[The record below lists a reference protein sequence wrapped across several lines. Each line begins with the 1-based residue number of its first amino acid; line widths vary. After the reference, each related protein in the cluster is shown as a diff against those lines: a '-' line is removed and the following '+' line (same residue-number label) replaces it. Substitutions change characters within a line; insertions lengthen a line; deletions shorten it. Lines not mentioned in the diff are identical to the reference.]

1 MSIYISVFLSSTVFL
16 YAGEKIKDKKLN
28 RFLIVIGLLIP
39 SIIAA
44 CRADSVGTD
53 VLVYGKA
60 FYTQSVSSSSFIT
73 YVISKVD
80 SMFSDFGFYF
90 LTYILSRF
98 FKDYHIGFFVYAILV
113 QVFFYI
119 AFKRC
124 KKLFNTP
131 VWFAMLLINLFL
143 YNISLNLMRQCIAVP
158 IAFFAWTYLADG
170 KIKQYILFT
179 IIAVVFHSSAL
190 ITVLILPMYL
200 LLRAG
205 RNKQPVVKIMQGILF
220 CSLVFVILY
229 FGSSLIQLLVARGII
244 RQNYLSY
251 LANGRYSTSSAID
264 IYTVLQYLIYIILG
278 VFTFKCLKNRK
289 VEPTF
294 LIMCVGCILLSKF
307 GTTFNTYVSRVGYN
321 FYPYMALLLANIDNC
336 FTKQSKK
343 IYRIVILA
351 VVGYFWYQAFVL
363 RGYNATVPYYFFW
376 N

>member
-60 FYTQSVSSSSFIT
+60 FYTQAVSSGSFIT

-124 KKLFNTP
+124 KKQFNTP

-158 IAFFAWTYLADG
+158 IAFLAWTYLADD

-190 ITVLILPMYL
+190 ITVLILPMYF

-205 RNKQPVVKIMQGILF
+205 RNKQPVV
-220 CSLVFVILY
+220 
-229 FGSSLIQLLVARGII
+229 
-244 RQNYLSY
+244 
-251 LANGRYSTSSAID
+251 
-264 IYTVLQYLIYIILG
+264 
-278 VFTFKCLKNRK
+278 
-289 VEPTF
+289 PH
-294 LIMCVGCILLSKF
+294 
-307 GTTFNTYVSRVGYN
+307 
-321 FYPYMALLLANIDNC
+321 
-336 FTKQSKK
+336 
-343 IYRIVILA
+343 
-351 VVGYFWYQAFVL
+351 
-363 RGYNATVPYYFFW
+363 
-376 N
+376 

>member
-60 FYTQSVSSSSFIT
+60 FYTQAVSSSSFIT

-124 KKLFNTP
+124 KKLFN
-131 VWFAMLLINLFL
+131 I
-143 YNISLNLMRQCIAVP
+143 
-158 IAFFAWTYLADG
+158 
-170 KIKQYILFT
+170 
-179 IIAVVFHSSAL
+179 
-190 ITVLILPMYL
+190 
-200 LLRAG
+200 
-205 RNKQPVVKIMQGILF
+205 
-220 CSLVFVILY
+220 
-229 FGSSLIQLLVARGII
+229 
-244 RQNYLSY
+244 
-251 LANGRYSTSSAID
+251 
-264 IYTVLQYLIYIILG
+264 
-278 VFTFKCLKNRK
+278 LKNRGITK
-289 VEPTF
+289 TALGNALDLSSTTLAKLAKDEQISMNT
-294 LIMCVGCILLSKF
+294 LIGI
-307 GTTFNTYVSRVGYN
+307 
-321 FYPYMALLLANIDNC
+321 
-336 FTKQSKK
+336 
-343 IYRIVILA
+343 
-351 VVGYFWYQAFVL
+351 
-363 RGYNATVPYYFFW
+363 
-376 N
+376 

>member
-60 FYTQSVSSSSFIT
+60 FYTQAVSSGSFIT

-124 KKLFNTP
+124 KKQFNTP

-158 IAFFAWTYLADG
+158 IAFLAWTYLADD

-190 ITVLILPMYL
+190 ITVLILPMYF

-205 RNKQPVVKIMQGILF
+205 RNKQPVVKIMQGNFVLWLSIYNIIFWFLINTIISCKRYNSTKLFKLSCKWKILNII
-220 CSLVFVILY
+220 CNRYLY
-229 FGSSLIQLLVARGII
+229 CFTIFDLYYIGC
-244 RQNYLSY
+244 
-251 LANGRYSTSSAID
+251 
-264 IYTVLQYLIYIILG
+264 IYI
-278 VFTFKCLKNRK
+278 
-289 VEPTF
+289 
-294 LIMCVGCILLSKF
+294 
-307 GTTFNTYVSRVGYN
+307 
-321 FYPYMALLLANIDNC
+321 
-336 FTKQSKK
+336 
-343 IYRIVILA
+343 
-351 VVGYFWYQAFVL
+351 
-363 RGYNATVPYYFFW
+363 
-376 N
+376 

>member
-60 FYTQSVSSSSFIT
+60 FYTQAVSSSSFIT

-158 IAFFAWTYLADG
+158 IAFFA
-170 KIKQYILFT
+170 
-179 IIAVVFHSSAL
+179 
-190 ITVLILPMYL
+190 
-200 LLRAG
+200 
-205 RNKQPVVKIMQGILF
+205 
-220 CSLVFVILY
+220 
-229 FGSSLIQLLVARGII
+229 
-244 RQNYLSY
+244 
-251 LANGRYSTSSAID
+251 
-264 IYTVLQYLIYIILG
+264 
-278 VFTFKCLKNRK
+278 
-289 VEPTF
+289 
-294 LIMCVGCILLSKF
+294 
-307 GTTFNTYVSRVGYN
+307 
-321 FYPYMALLLANIDNC
+321 
-336 FTKQSKK
+336 
-343 IYRIVILA
+343 
-351 VVGYFWYQAFVL
+351 
-363 RGYNATVPYYFFW
+363 
-376 N
+376 